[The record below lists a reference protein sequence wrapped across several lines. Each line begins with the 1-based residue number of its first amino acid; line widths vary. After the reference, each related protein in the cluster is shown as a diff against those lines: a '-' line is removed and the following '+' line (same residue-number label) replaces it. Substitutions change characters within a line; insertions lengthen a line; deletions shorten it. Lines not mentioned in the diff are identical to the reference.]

1 MRTAIVLPSGSQ
13 FLSSK
18 PNSMETVVR
27 TLRRAGAGED
37 LRIFCD
43 DGAEDHRM
51 AGVTLLPP
59 GRARTPTLIAA
70 LEGFEP
76 DIIEYHQQ
84 VKQAVAIA
92 HRLPQAA
99 HALYRHNAVKAPR
112 HAIDRWRYGRRYDL
126 MDGMIFVSEAERARF
141 AASFPNLA
149 DRAWAVPNPI
159 EAADWHAPPENRE
172 ALIAF
177 AGRAMPEKGVDVI
190 CAALP
195 VILDRHPDWRA
206 VLMLNDWEEHR
217 RWAEPHVAP
226 LRRYGDRVRL
236 LYSAPLDDVRSWM
249 KRAAIALVPSTWAEP
264 FGLAAVEAHAAGA
277 ALVSSGRGGL
287 REASG
292 PHALYLDQITPAT
305 LIAAAERL
313 ITRPA
318 ERLQLATAGQTY
330 VGLVHAPGPRA
341 VQLDAA
347 RMAIVERARLRR
359 SERAAALA
367 RTASR
372 VQDWPVPSGS

>member
-13 FLSSK
+13 FSSSR
-18 PNSMETVVR
+18 PNSMETVIR
-27 TLRRAGAGED
+27 TLRRAGADDD

-43 DGAEDHRM
+43 DGAEDHEM
-51 AGVTLLPP
+51 GGLMLLPP

-70 LEGFEP
+70 LEDFDP

-84 VKQAVAIA
+84 VKQAVSIA
-92 HRLPQAA
+92 RRLPRAA

-112 HAIDRWRYGRRYDL
+112 HTIDRWRYGRRYGL

-141 AASFPNLA
+141 AATFPNLA
-149 DRAWAVPNPI
+149 DRAWTVPNPI
-159 EAADWHAPPENRE
+159 EAAEWHAPPENRE

-195 VILDRHPDWRA
+195 AILDRHADWKA
-206 VLMLNDWEEHR
+206 VLMLNDWEQHR

-236 LYSAPLDDVRSWM
+236 LYSAPLGEVRSWM

-264 FGLAAVEAHAAGA
+264 FGLAAIEAHAAGA

-292 PHALYLDQITPAT
+292 PHAVYLNRVTPAA
-305 LIAAAERL
+305 LAAAADRL

-318 ERLQLATAGQTY
+318 ERLSLAKAAQAY
-330 VGLVHAPGPRA
+330 VGRQHAPGPRA
-341 VQLDAA
+341 AQLDAA
-347 RMAIVERARLRR
+347 RMAIVERGRHRRLT
-359 SERAAALA
+359 RADALEK
-367 RTASR
+367 TASR
-372 VQDWPVPSGS
+372 VQAWPVPS